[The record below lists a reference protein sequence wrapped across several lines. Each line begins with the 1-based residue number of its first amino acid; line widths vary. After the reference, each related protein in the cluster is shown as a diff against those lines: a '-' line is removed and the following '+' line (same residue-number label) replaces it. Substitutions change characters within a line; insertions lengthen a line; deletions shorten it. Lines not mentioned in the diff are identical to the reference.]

1 MHMHRTRYA
10 GVTLIFWRI
19 SPAARAFVCHPSQ
32 KLIARLR
39 RLLQTGGRVAAKQL
53 AAEAASSPAATTSSA
68 QAETSTFASRA
79 NNMNSRGVETMIDKL
94 GVFGSDLEKE
104 KAWTTND
111 TIGGGLHEFRAAV
124 FDKKL
129 ETMSKR
135 CEEAH
140 EEAEAVSDAYLL
152 LLEATR

>member
-1 MHMHRTRYA
+1 M
-10 GVTLIFWRI
+10 
-19 SPAARAFVCHPSQ
+19 
-32 KLIARLR
+32 
-39 RLLQTGGRVAAKQL
+39 AAKQL